1 MVFKPGQR
9 TNPIARLSVTGVYD
23 DMLAE
28 FASREL
34 SPADKTLLTH
44 AARLL
49 VRAARTRSPDA
60 QAKLSN
66 TSLRILAQ
74 LRGRRAKRTALPPL
88 RDMVEAVRANERT
101 SGHPKANAGAL
112 VR

>member
-34 SPADKTLLTH
+34 SPA
-44 AARLL
+44 ARCAIAGAGGAYA
-49 VRAARTRSPDA
+49 VT
-60 QAKLSN
+60 
-66 TSLRILAQ
+66 
-74 LRGRRAKRTALPPL
+74 RRAGEI
-88 RDMVEAVRANERT
+88 VEHVPADSRPA
-101 SGHPKANAGAL
+101 SGAPGEAYSAAAA
-112 VR
+112 